1 MKKTYETPEVQLVTF
16 DTEDV
21 LAPSASGA
29 PNTPIYPI

>member
-21 LAPSASGA
+21 LAPSA